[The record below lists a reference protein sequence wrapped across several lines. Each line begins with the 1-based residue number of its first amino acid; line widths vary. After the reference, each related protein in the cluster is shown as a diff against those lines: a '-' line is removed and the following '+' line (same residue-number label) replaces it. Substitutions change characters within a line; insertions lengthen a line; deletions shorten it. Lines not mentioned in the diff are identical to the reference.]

1 MITFDRLEYYVEYY
15 RNLSPREF
23 GVESDGDK
31 IIISNIKNSQNINE
45 MELPK
50 FSMVQPIEISDDDK
64 RKLKGVSTNEI
75 DFEPLN
81 SASPINFKVSV
92 AGFPNI
98 TNGIAFDA
106 QETKNEL
113 LQPHISLHDELKGLG
128 LGYKLYKRFIELYGH
143 LYSSPSRRQNSVEIP
158 KIWAKLKNEP
168 DIECVSS
175 ELGDLCISKKYTSD
189 KDKVELLAKIGIVD
203 EGFKRIKNKLHEN
216 LNRFYSR

>member
-1 MITFDRLEYYVEYY
+1 MDFDRLEYYTEYY
-15 RNLSPREF
+15 RNLTPREF
-23 GVESDGDK
+23 GVEIDGDK
-31 IIISNIKNSQNINE
+31 IIISNIKNRKNINE
-45 MELPK
+45 MGLPK
-50 FSMVQPIEISDDDK
+50 FSMVQPIEVSDDDK
-64 RKLKGVSTNEI
+64 QKLKGVSISEI

-81 SASPINFKVSV
+81 STSPINFKVSV
-92 AGFPNI
+92 TGFPDI

-143 LYSSPSRRQNSVEIP
+143 LYSSPSRRQNSVEVP

-168 DIECVSS
+168 DIECVSN

-189 KDKVELLAKIGIVD
+189 KDKAELLAKMGVVD
-203 EGFKRIKNKLHEN
+203 EGLKRIKSNLKES
-216 LNRFYSR
+216 LNRFYSH